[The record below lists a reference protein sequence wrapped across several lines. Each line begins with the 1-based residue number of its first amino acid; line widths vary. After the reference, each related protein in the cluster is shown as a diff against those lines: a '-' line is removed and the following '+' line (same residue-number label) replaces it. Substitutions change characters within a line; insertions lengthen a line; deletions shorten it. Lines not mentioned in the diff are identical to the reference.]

1 MAKCSS
7 MCIELNISLQKH
19 LTLAK
24 IGPKWLSEVIILA
37 GSRWELK
44 NLEFL
49 QGDNSQGKEEQYS
62 MNNVVDDTNVSRM
75 KRIKD
80 KK

>member
-1 MAKCSS
+1 